1 MAQANNILND
11 SMNSSGS
18 AMREYSLY
26 LESIEGKLQGLKTS
40 FESLSNTVIDSDFIK
55 SIIDGGTSILNL
67 LESIIDTVGTLGTI
81 GLGAGI
87 FAGVKNVGRTKM
99 YVLN

>member
-67 LESIIDTVGTLGTI
+67 LESIVDTVGILGTI

>member
-18 AMREYSLY
+18 AMKEYELY
-26 LESIEGKLQGLKTS
+26 LNSIEGKLQGLNTS
-40 FESLSNTVIDSDFIK
+40 FQSLSQTIIDSDFIK
-55 SIIDGGTSILNL
+55 SIIDGGTNILNL
-67 LESIIDTVGTLGTI
+67 LESIVDTVGTLGTI

-87 FAGVKNVGRTKM
+87 FAGLKNVGRTKM

>member
-18 AMREYSLY
+18 AMREYSLH

-40 FESLSNTVIDSDFIK
+40 FESLSQTIIDSDFIK
-55 SIIDGGTSILNL
+55 SIIDGGTNILNL
-67 LESIIDTVGTLGTI
+67 LESIVDTVGTLGTI

>member
-18 AMREYSLY
+18 AMREYELY
-26 LESIEGKLQGLKTS
+26 LNSIEGKLQGLNTS
-40 FESLSNTVIDSDFIK
+40 FQSLSQTIINSDFIK
-55 SIIDGGTSILNL
+55 SIVDGGTSILNL
-67 LESIIDTVGTLGTI
+67 LESIVDTVGTLGTI

>member
-18 AMREYSLY
+18 AMKEYELY
-26 LESIEGKLQGLKTS
+26 LNSIEGKLQGLNTS
-40 FESLSNTVIDSDFIK
+40 FQSLSQTIINSDFIK
-55 SIIDGGTSILNL
+55 SIIDGGTNILNL
-67 LESIIDTVGTLGTI
+67 LESIVDTVGTLGTI

>member
-40 FESLSNTVIDSDFIK
+40 FESLASTVINSDFIK

-67 LESIIDTVGTLGTI
+67 LESIVDTVGTLGTI

>member
-67 LESIIDTVGTLGTI
+67 LESIVDTVGTLGTI

>member
-1 MAQANNILND
+1 MEGSLN
-11 SMNSSGS
+11 
-18 AMREYSLY
+18 R
-26 LESIEGKLQGLKTS
+26 
-40 FESLSNTVIDSDFIK
+40 LSNTWTDTVENVLNADDLTTIV
-55 SIIDGGTSILNL
+55 DGLNGILNFVNSL
-67 LESIIDTVGTLGTI
+67 TEKLGTLGTI

>member
-18 AMREYSLY
+18 AMREYELY
-26 LESIEGKLQGLKTS
+26 LNSIEGKLQGLNTS
-40 FESLSNTVIDSDFIK
+40 FQSLSQTIINSDFIK

-67 LESIIDTVGTLGTI
+67 LESIVDTVGTLGTI

>member
-40 FESLSNTVIDSDFIK
+40 FESLSNTVINSDFIK

-67 LESIIDTVGTLGTI
+67 LESIVDTVGTLGTI